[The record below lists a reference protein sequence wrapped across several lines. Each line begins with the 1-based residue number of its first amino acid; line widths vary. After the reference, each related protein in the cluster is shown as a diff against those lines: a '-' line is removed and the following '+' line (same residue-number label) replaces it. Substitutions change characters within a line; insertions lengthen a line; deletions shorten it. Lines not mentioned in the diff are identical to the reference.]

1 MASNSVINL
10 SHHNGT
16 RLRFDKAK
24 EDGIVG
30 VIQKATQ
37 GEGYVDPTFK
47 KNRSAVLAAGL
58 LSGAYH
64 FGTGS
69 NGISQAEHFS

>member
-1 MASNSVINL
+1 MASNSVIDL

-47 KNRSAVLAAGL
+47 KNRSAVLAAG
-58 LSGAYH
+58 
-64 FGTGS
+64 
-69 NGISQAEHFS
+69 